1 MVFADALIAEG
12 YVMEHTSLQ
21 DSQKKLATKYYSEIF
36 ERYHITKEEYYKS
49 YDFYA
54 RHPALFQETLGPI
67 IDSLAAMDAR
77 IPAKSVAPE
86 TVGPNLKLQ
95 TPPSANQMHFQPAR
109 KAVEVK
115 K

>member
-12 YVMEHTSLQ
+12 YVMEHTTLQ

-36 ERYHITKEEYYKS
+36 DRYHITKEEYYKS
-49 YDFYA
+49 YDFYV

-67 IDSLAAMDAR
+67 IDSLTALEAR
-77 IPAKSVAPE
+77 IPAKPVAPE
-86 TVGPNLKLQ
+86 VIGPNLKLQ
-95 TPPSANQMHFQPAR
+95 VPPNASHMQFHPAV